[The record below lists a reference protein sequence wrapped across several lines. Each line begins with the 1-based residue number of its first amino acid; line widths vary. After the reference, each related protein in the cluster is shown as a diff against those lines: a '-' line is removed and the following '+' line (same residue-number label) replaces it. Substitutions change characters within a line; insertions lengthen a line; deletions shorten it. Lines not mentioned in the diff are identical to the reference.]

1 MFLRQRFIYFQ
12 FFLILGLLFFLT
24 ICSHFLSLIL
34 FSFWII
40 IDRRY
45 SHLCKQ
51 WTLLRDYLLRI
62 FSWYQFLIVKWIFM
76 ENWTSFLLIS
86 LLHLLLQLLTRP
98 HLPHYHH
105 HHRSLLTRH
114 SFKNLPQKA
123 HLHNHTHHLN
133 FTQLHNYQLFLNL
146 IGHHLLHYNLLD

>member
-1 MFLRQRFIYFQ
+1 MFLHQRFIYFQ

-24 ICSHFLSLIL
+24 IYSHFQSLIL

-45 SHLCKQ
+45 SHLYKQ

-62 FSWYQFLIVKWIFM
+62 FSWYQFLIVKWIFT
-76 ENWTSFLLIS
+76 ENSTSFLLIS
-86 LLHLLLQLLTRP
+86 LLHLLLQLLARP

-105 HHRSLLTRH
+105 RHRSLLTRH
-114 SFKNLPQKA
+114 SFKNLPQMA

-133 FTQLHNYQLFLNL
+133 FTQLHSYQLFLNL